1 MSTPA
6 SDDYLLPE
14 VAAGLCQGQII
25 AMFLAGRDDDRF
37 LAPGDR
43 IPELGIDSV
52 RDECELGTGG
62 PQPLPRPLELMAR
75 MEHDPSD
82 AALDRKD
89 GKERALQPGRQVV
102 RDHQVRASIAEH
114 PRSQRER
121 DTDVLSVRKDN
132 VEFAHPLQGG
142 RDVSN
147 RLRCGPVPLGTSELR
162 PVKQV
167 DAVGSL
173 KSE

>member
-1 MSTPA
+1 MGAPA

-14 VAAGLCQGQII
+14 VAAGLRQGQII

-43 IPELGIDSV
+43 IPEVGIDSV
-52 RDECELGTGG
+52 RDECELGTGY

-89 GKERALQPGRQVV
+89 GKERAFHPGRQVV
-102 RDHQVRASIAEH
+102 RAHQMRSHIAEH
-114 PRSQRER
+114 PHGKR
-121 DTDVLSVRKDN
+121 
-132 VEFAHPLQGG
+132 
-142 RDVSN
+142 
-147 RLRCGPVPLGTSELR
+147 
-162 PVKQV
+162 
-167 DAVGSL
+167 
-173 KSE
+173 